1 MVRRAEDPGGS
12 LTGNLQLHVQVATS
26 NNFNSLTMAQ
36 PFPYA
41 YYSCS
46 CVDTAAS
53 NPPLSRKST
62 QQPEEEEDDDEQ
74 TFDPR
79 SPRANF
85 SLYPLEHL
93 LYCTECHQIRCARCT
108 IEEVVCWYCPS
119 CLFEVASS
127 TVRSEGNRYIMVH
140 IHYQIKNER
149 WLTIVFRCNRSC
161 YNCPICTSFL
171 SVNLL
176 DSSTEDTPV
185 GEVPSGPFILSCSYC
200 HWTSLDIGI
209 KFEKANNITGQ
220 LQRIRNGGRV
230 VPTPKERESQAERL
244 LRRVSKDDGKIES
257 PVEEQAME
265 DVSPDA
271 DLLFSNL
278 NSFYKAQLAD
288 SADMATFN
296 GASSEFNITS
306 PSSISRLLNMYTTGK
321 KMKRGKPRPMR
332 EALSSGE
339 GLQDFDDSAED
350 EDIERLQSEGWE
362 GTTSRSQQQFQERHA
377 PHFTSDLR
385 PVASLLRTKRSKRC
399 KTCRTL
405 LSRPEPKVSTTRY
418 KIKVLALNNVPKV
431 SLRSLKTNPT
441 IATTSLFTAN
451 SLSQSDYASLQPL
464 MPYQFLLTLTNP
476 LFDPIRVTL
485 ATPATIPGRVQTRVT
500 VLCPQFDVGANTDV
514 WDEALDS
521 TANKR
526 KSLMPGSS
534 LADSTE
540 AKQAEAGKV
549 WEKGRN
555 WTSVIVEVVPGVLPG
570 TTGHPAGLDAN
581 LDEDEDV
588 LEVPIFV
595 RLEYE
600 TEAAAGEERRI
611 GEGKEKREVAFWCVL
626 GVGRIVG

>member
-1 MVRRAEDPGGS
+1 
-12 LTGNLQLHVQVATS
+12 
-26 NNFNSLTMAQ
+26 MAH
-36 PFPYA
+36 PFPYT

-46 CVDTAAS
+46 CVETAAA
-53 NPPLSRKST
+53 NLPLSRKST
-62 QQPEEEEDDDEQ
+62 QQPEAVEEDDEQ
-74 TFDPR
+74 TFDPQ

-127 TVRSEGNRYIMVH
+127 TVRSEGNRYSMVH
-140 IHYQIKNER
+140 SHHQVKSER
-149 WLTIVFRCNRSC
+149 QLTHVCRCNRSC

-171 SVNLL
+171 TVNLL
-176 DSSTEDTPV
+176 DTSTEDTPV

-244 LRRVSKDDGKIES
+244 LRKVSKDDEKMES
-257 PVEEQAME
+257 PVEEQPVE
-265 DVSPDA
+265 DVPPDA
-271 DLLFSNL
+271 DILFSNL

-296 GASSEFNITS
+296 GASSEFNISS

-321 KMKRGKPRPMR
+321 KTKRGKPSPMR
-332 EALSSGE
+332 EALFSGE
-339 GLQDFDDSAED
+339 GLQDFDDSIED
-350 EDIERLQSEGWE
+350 ENIKRLQTQGWE
-362 GTTSRSQQQFQERHA
+362 GTTSLSQRQFQERHA
-377 PHFTSDLR
+377 PHFTQDLR

-431 SLRSLKTNPT
+431 SLRSLNINPASVT
-441 IATTSLFTAN
+441 ASFLTAN
-451 SLSQSDYASLQPL
+451 SSSQSDYATLQPL
-464 MPYQFLLTLTNP
+464 MPCQFLLTLTNP
-476 LFDPIRVTL
+476 LFDPISVTL
-485 ATPATIPGRVQTRVT
+485 ATPATTPGRVQTRVT
-500 VLCPQFDVGANTDV
+500 ILCPQFDVGANTDV
-514 WDEALDS
+514 WDEALNS
-521 TANKR
+521 TTNKR
-526 KSLMPGSS
+526 RSVMPGSGIS
-534 LADSTE
+534 DINET
-540 AKQAEAGKV
+540 KQAEAGKV

-555 WTSVIVEVVPGVLPG
+555 WTSVILEVVPGVLPG
-570 TTGHPAGLDAN
+570 TTGHAAGLGSLHKEDS
-581 LDEDEDV
+581 LEDDEDV
-588 LEVPIFV
+588 LEVPVFV

-600 TEAAAGEERRI
+600 TEAAVGEEKRAGEA
-611 GEGKEKREVAFWCVL
+611 KEKREVAFWCVL